1 MSETMKLKQ
10 QREGWHLLLS
20 HYFKIS
26 KFVNKTALFIKEP
39 EILDFFIFIF
49 PSRGKKKTIWNSGS
63 HKLWIFSEILEMG
76 GYSD

>member
-20 HYFKIS
+20 HYFKIN

-39 EILDFFIFIF
+39 EILDFF
-49 PSRGKKKTIWNSGS
+49 
-63 HKLWIFSEILEMG
+63 FSK
-76 GYSD
+76 